1 MTRVLS
7 WTAAFAVGVLIWVV
21 VLYVAVT
28 ALVG

>member
-1 MTRVLS
+1 VTKALS